1 MYLVERWVN
10 NVTFQLE
17 KRGGRERRERG
28 NRFHNFHRPIFIYII
43 VLTRESK
50 NSPSYT
56 STGNRS
62 SPSVFFSFLSLSLS
76 LETVPIDVPRRI
88 ERDLLS
94 VIGGRRIPPAWRTRV
109 IALVSFEETSRSR
122 RLSGFTWSRLEIG
135 TVTHRWFYLYAIV
148 SALSVSERANLSSPV
163 TSRDRVTPPSRRPT
177 TTELS
182 RVWYGELLLRIY
194 CAIVPSSFFL
204 FSSLPPPFLFRFRF
218 SIQLIAK
225 F

>member
-1 MYLVERWVN
+1 MYHDES
-10 NVTFQLE
+10 NVIYYPSSGDGGYPP
-17 KRGGRERRERG
+17 RGE
-28 NRFHNFHRPIFIYII
+28 HA
-43 VLTRESK
+43 
-50 NSPSYT
+50 
-56 STGNRS
+56 
-62 SPSVFFSFLSLSLS
+62 SLHS
-76 LETVPIDVPRRI
+76 
-88 ERDLLS
+88 
-94 VIGGRRIPPAWRTRV
+94 
-109 IALVSFEETSRSR
+109 SRSKKR
-122 RLSGFTWSRLEIG
+122 VASGGSPRFTWSRLEIG

>member
-62 SPSVFFSFLSLSLS
+62 SPSVFFSFLSLSRNCTDRCTTTNRTWFIIRHRGTADTPRVANTRHCTRLVRRNES
-76 LETVPIDVPRRI
+76 LPAALRI
-88 ERDLLS
+88 YMEPLRNRYGYAQVVLFIRDRVRTFSLGTSQPLLS
-94 VIGGRRIPPAWRTRV
+94 SYI
-109 IALVSFEETSRSR
+109 
-122 RLSGFTWSRLEIG
+122 
-135 TVTHRWFYLYAIV
+135 
-148 SALSVSERANLSSPV
+148 SS
-163 TSRDRVTPPSRRPT
+163 RVTPPSRRPT
-177 TTELS
+177 MTELS
-182 RVWYGELLLRIY
+182 RVWYGELLLRN
-194 CAIVPSSFFL
+194 CSFF
-204 FSSLPPPFLFRFRF
+204 FFPFFFPPFLFRFRF

-225 F
+225 FW